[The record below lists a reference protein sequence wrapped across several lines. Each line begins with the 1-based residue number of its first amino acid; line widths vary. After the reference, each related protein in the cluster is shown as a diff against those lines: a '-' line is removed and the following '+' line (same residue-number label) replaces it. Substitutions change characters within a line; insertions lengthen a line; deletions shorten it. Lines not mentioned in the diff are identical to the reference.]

1 MKCSP
6 AGVGS
11 SASALERLAVGGDD
25 CLQFAACCV
34 DEQFCVG
41 STQGGPDE
49 AVPTARAITGRGR
62 GDNVSVQSTLTR
74 NPANGAG
81 IRPRTRVN

>member
-1 MKCSP
+1 MVEWFEDLLPGMRFKSEP
-6 AGVGS
+6 P
-11 SASALERLAVGGDD
+11 L
-25 CLQFAACCV
+25 
-34 DEQFCVG
+34 
-41 STQGGPDE
+41 TQGGPDE